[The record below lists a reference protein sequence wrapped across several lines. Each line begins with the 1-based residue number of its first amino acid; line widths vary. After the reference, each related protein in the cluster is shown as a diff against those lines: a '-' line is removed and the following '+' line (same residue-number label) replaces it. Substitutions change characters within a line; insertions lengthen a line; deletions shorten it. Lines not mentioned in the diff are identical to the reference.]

1 MSDNGHAQFTFSTGV
16 VATLRPVSPFIR
28 QAVERAFPPPQPPMV
43 DVDYGDTTQQEPNP
57 NDPDYLK
64 ALEEHET
71 EVSIRLRDMMLLH
84 GIDVE
89 IEPKRKQQ
97 ALELLQSVGLDWPA
111 DEPEYLTYIKY
122 CCIGTDDEANRVIM
136 SIRRNREV
144 SEEDVAAATRMFR
157 ANVQK

>member
-1 MSDNGHAQFTFSTGV
+1 
-16 VATLRPVSPFIR
+16 
-28 QAVERAFPPPQPPMV
+28 
-43 DVDYGDTTQQEPNP
+43 
-57 NDPDYLK
+57 
-64 ALEEHET
+64 
-71 EVSIRLRDMMLLH
+71 MMLLH

-97 ALELLQSVGLDWPA
+97 ALELLQSVGLDWPV
-111 DEPEYLTYIKY
+111 DEPEKLAYIKY

-157 ANVQK
+157 GNVQK